1 MEILAVIVGVVF
13 LSCGFCVGWGALLL
27 IRAFSLKTADRTAKK
42 YLWFGVA
49 LFFVGGFGATYT
61 GTSWIS
67 IVFGSSET
75 KSTVSGDDRVLRNDS
90 GGELVATN
98 ASGCVLDWGD
108 LRVQGN
114 YGSITVANRSK
125 AIVAIT
131 VSANGVSLQANLEPN
146 RGVRLRNGLK
156 LPEPNETVWVVKLAS
171 GESRKF
177 TFTQCMPLGCD
188 IPPAAQ
194 RTIE

>member
-1 MEILAVIVGVVF
+1 MEILAIIVGGTF
-13 LSCGFCVGWGALLL
+13 LACGFCVGWGVLLL
-27 IRAFSLKTADRTAKK
+27 IRAFSVKTADRTAKK
-42 YLWFGVA
+42 YLWCGVA
-49 LFFVGGFGATYT
+49 LFFVGGLGATYT
-61 GTSWIS
+61 GKSFDS
-67 IVFGSSET
+67 IVFDSSET

-90 GGELVATN
+90 GGELVAMN

-125 AIVAIT
+125 AVVAIT
-131 VSANGVSLQANLEPN
+131 VSANGVSLQAKLEPN

-156 LPEPNETVWVVKLAS
+156 MPESDETVWVVKLAN
-171 GESRKF
+171 GESREF

-188 IPPAAQ
+188 IPPAAKLGL
-194 RTIE
+194 E

>member
-42 YLWFGVA
+42 YLWCGVA
-49 LFFVGGFGATYT
+49 LLFVGGLGAVYT
-61 GTSWIS
+61 GKGFYS
-67 IVFGSSET
+67 IVFDSSEI
-75 KSTVSGDDRVLRNDS
+75 KSIVSGNDGVARNDS
-90 GGELVATN
+90 DDGLVATN
-98 ASGCVLDWGD
+98 ASGCVQDWSD

-114 YGSITVANRSK
+114 YGAITVANRSK
-125 AIVAIT
+125 AVVAIT
-131 VSANGVSLQANLEPN
+131 VSANGVSLQAKLEPN

-156 LPEPNETVWVVKLAS
+156 LPERDETVWTVALAN
-171 GESRKF
+171 GEKRQFSF
-177 TFTQCMPLGCD
+177 EQCMPFGCD

-194 RTIE
+194 KIME